1 MFLFVVGK
9 PRFLDPVDKHNV
21 NEGETAFIT
30 FRVEGDPVPQ
40 VEWFKV
46 PEKDMS
52 CNPRLV
58 PEFSRYLSL
67 QINNSCLFFISLLAI
82 TVFRVL

>member
-1 MFLFVVGK
+1 MLVGLGK
-9 PRFLDPVDKHNV
+9 PKFVEPVDKHNV

-40 VEWFKV
+40 VEWFKN

-52 CNPRLV
+52 CNPRSGLLTKMISKPV
-58 PEFSRYLSL
+58 LKL
-67 QINNSCLFFISLLAI
+67 QSKFCLEIRKANVNC
-82 TVFRVL
+82 TQ